1 MSSPFQKSF
10 SSNSPFNQERKSL
23 NPAAIK
29 NVMKNQNVSEK
40 EAMAIINK
48 RRSQSKNNAKLK
60 EESKS
65 GWSTEKCQSKRKELK
80 EVLAKDPYAEFGSIL
95 KTQIRE
101 NC

>member
-1 MSSPFQKSF
+1 MSSPFQKQF

-48 RRSQSKNNAKLK
+48 RRSEANSNAKLK
-60 EESKS
+60 EESKN
-65 GWSTEKCQSKRKELK
+65 GWSTEKCKLKRAELK
-80 EVLAKDPYAEFGSIL
+80 KVKAKDPYSEYGSIL
-95 KTQIRE
+95 QKQIHD